1 VAAPIRLHGSVSP
14 PGWAAEYEAILSAYS
29 QAGGDPGALGTTDA
43 AILVVSA
50 NRVLAANEVPGIHF
64 EAEERPFGVRA
75 RIAVEPGA
83 RFARAVHLCF
93 GMLPAE
99 GLQEI
104 EADYVVGAGAV
115 VEFIAH
121 CTFPN
126 AVDLRHAMNARIRVA
141 EDAAMTYREAHFHGE
156 HGGIVVV
163 PTARVTVERGG
174 RFVAS
179 FGLLHGRVGRLEID
193 YDVEV
198 GENGLAELTTRAYG
212 LADDRL
218 RVLEALHLNGRG
230 ARGLTKTRIAV
241 RDEAVS
247 EVLTTAE
254 GNAPFARGHM
264 DCTEVVRGHGTAS
277 NVPRVVVHDDQAHVT
292 HEAAIGAVNRKELET
307 LMARGLDEDAAVDV
321 IVRGMLQ

>member
-1 VAAPIRLHGSVSP
+1 MGMATNVHRQRST

-29 QAGGDPGALGTTDA
+29 QAGGNPRILGAGA
-43 AILVVSA
+43 PAILVVSA
-50 NRVLAANEVPGIHF
+50 NRVLAANEAPGIHF
-64 EAEERPFGVRA
+64 EADERPSGVRA

-83 RFARAVHLCF
+83 QPGPVHLCF

-104 EADYVVGAGAV
+104 EAEYAVGAGAT

-126 AVDLRHAMNARIRVA
+126 AVDLRHAMTAHVDVA
-141 EDAAMTYREAHFHGE
+141 EGAAMTYREAHFHGQ
-156 HGGIVVV
+156 HGGITVA
-163 PTARVTVERGG
+163 PTTRASVAQGG
-174 RFVAS
+174 RFAATFS
-179 FGLLHGRVGRLEID
+179 LLHGRVGRLEID

-198 GENGLAELTTRAYG
+198 GREALAELTTRAYG

-218 RVLEALHLNGRG
+218 RVVEALHLNGQG

-247 EVLTTAE
+247 EVVTTTE

-277 NVPRVVVHDDQAHVT
+277 NMPRVVVRDDRAQVT